1 MMLSAQEGDAMPP
14 RGPVSGAGGSA
25 RARTGSFIALVLL
38 LTAAAGCSHGGS
50 PSPGATVT
58 SCGTSKTAAD
68 VPVKVEVARGHV
80 ACNTAKAVESD
91 YAEAIRSGKAPGN
104 GGGGPVKVKGWTCQ
118 GFATPIVL
126 HTGRA
131 SKCVRDGDEILE
143 ILPPPPSPSAS

>member
-1 MMLSAQEGDAMPP
+1 MHP

-25 RARTGSFIALVLL
+25 RHRTGRVIALVLL
-38 LTAAAGCSHGGS
+38 FTAAGCSQSGS
-50 PSPGATVT
+50 PAPGAATVT

-80 ACNTAKAVESD
+80 ACHTAKAVEAD

-126 HTGRA
+126 RTGRA
-131 SKCVRDGDEILE
+131 SKCVRDGAEILE